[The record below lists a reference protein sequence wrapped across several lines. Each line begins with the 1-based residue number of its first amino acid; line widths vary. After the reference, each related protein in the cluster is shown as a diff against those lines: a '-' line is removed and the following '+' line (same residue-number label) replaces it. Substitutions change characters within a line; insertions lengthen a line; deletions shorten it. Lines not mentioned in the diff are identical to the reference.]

1 MIYKEDSILFPMA
14 LETLTEDEWI
24 SIYHESD
31 EIGYALIEPEIE
43 WKLKRADVIKKKRKK
58 RVA

>member
-1 MIYKEDSILFPMA
+1 MIYKEDSILFPPMA

-43 WKLKRADVIKKKRKK
+43 WKLKEQM
-58 RVA
+58 